1 MIEMDVCKKQI
12 KRNMKILI
20 ACEYSGTV
28 RDAFTKKGHEAWSC
42 DILPSDIPGNHYQCD
57 IKEVLS
63 QDWDLII
70 AHPPC
75 TYLCNS
81 GVSWLYKDES
91 RWDKLHDAISFF
103 KLFLGHPCKK
113 ICIEN
118 PIPHKHTLLPKYSQ
132 IIQPWMFGHTETK
145 ATCLWLK
152 GLPLL
157 KEENNVKEQM
167 KLLPKNQQQKMHYL
181 PPSKDRAKLRSK
193 TYQGIA
199 YAMANQW
206 G

>member
-1 MIEMDVCKKQI
+1 M
-12 KRNMKILI
+12 NILI

-28 RDAFTKKGHEAWSC
+28 RDAFNKKGHFSLSC
-42 DILPSDIPGNHYQCD
+42 DVLPTDTQGPHYQGD
-57 IKEVLS
+57 IRDVLT

-167 KLLPKNQQQKMHYL
+167 MLLPKNQQQKMHYL

-199 YAMANQW
+199 DAMANQW